1 MKTKKKQF
9 FLYGLL
15 ILITAFTLSAC
26 GEQKDDTED
35 AMDDAVEEV
44 EEPTREEMNETV
56 EPVDSEQFL
65 GEEADLPEDFP
76 SDAYMLK
83 DSRVT
88 LVTSNEQDDEKFF
101 NVTIESGTTLK
112 DAIDSYKNG
121 MKDQGWELDGE
132 VENEGDTVLSFV
144 KGDRSAS
151 VSLADV
157 QGVTLIT
164 LYIEK

>member
-1 MKTKKKQF
+1 MKTKKKHF
-9 FLYGLL
+9 LLYGLL

-44 EEPTREEMNETV
+44 EEPTREDMNETV

-101 NVTIESGTTLK
+101 NVTIESDTTLE
-112 DAIDSYKNG
+112 DAIDDYKNG